1 MKMHF
6 VAYTKRTRAETL
18 RLERQPRD
26 GLPALMMADQKK
38 AVTPTKNE
46 PPPIKKKG
54 SYIIAQV
61 KRNEK
66 EQTARKLRQQL
77 EII

>member
-1 MKMHF
+1 MT
-6 VAYTKRTRAETL
+6 VTKFSDMIQASNEAQKT
-18 RLERQPRD
+18 
-26 GLPALMMADQKK
+26 KK

-66 EQTARKLRQQL
+66 NKQQRNNGSN
-77 EII
+77 